1 MPPFLQ
7 FHALAARRGDG
18 LRPELRIL
26 LERLAEAPEAA
37 SSVAVPDCQLA
48 DLIEYSPLTVS
59 VRDPAGQCGPKR

>member
-37 SSVAVPDCQLA
+37 SSEAVPDCQLA
-48 DLIEYSPLTVS
+48 ARITAQAV
-59 VRDPAGQCGPKR
+59 K

>member
-48 DLIEYSPLTVS
+48 DLIEVLTSHS
-59 VRDPAGQCGPKR
+59 VCPRPRGAGGPKR

>member
-7 FHALAARRGDG
+7 FHALAAIRGDG

-26 LERLAEAPEAA
+26 FERLAEVPEAA
-37 SSVAVPDCQLA
+37 SSVAVCDRHQA
-48 DLIEYSPLTVS
+48 DLIEYSPLTMS